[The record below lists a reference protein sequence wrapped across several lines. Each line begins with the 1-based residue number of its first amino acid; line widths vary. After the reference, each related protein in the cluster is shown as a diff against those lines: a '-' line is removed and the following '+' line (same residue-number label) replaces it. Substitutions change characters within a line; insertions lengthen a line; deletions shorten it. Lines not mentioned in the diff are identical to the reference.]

1 MKRRLAA
8 DLDGDLVVGLYKNF
22 ILDLLDTL
30 KALAAPFCIC
40 FFPEQAQQKFR
51 EWLGVDCRFVAQEGN
66 DLGERM
72 KNSFFSAFASGFRRV
87 VLIGS
92 DSPDLPCEFLRK
104 AFVALRTHEVVL
116 GPSFDGGYYLIG
128 FRDDTFLPAVF
139 EGISWGSSTVFQNTL
154 EGIKNAGCNV
164 SLLPVWGDVDTI
176 VDVKNLVR
184 RNRDTAF
191 KSSYTISYLRR
202 NNIMLEDD
210 DVSMPKM

>member
-1 MKRRLAA
+1 
-8 DLDGDLVVGLYKNF
+8 
-22 ILDLLDTL
+22 
-30 KALAAPFCIC
+30 
-40 FFPEQAQQKFR
+40 
-51 EWLGVDCRFVAQEGN
+51 
-66 DLGERM
+66 
-72 KNSFFSAFASGFRRV
+72 
-87 VLIGS
+87 
-92 DSPDLPCEFLRK
+92 
-104 AFVALRTHEVVL
+104 VVL

-164 SLLPVWGDVDTI
+164 SLLPIWGDVDTI